1 MNEILHI
8 YGHCTVISSTG
19 PNFKYS
25 NAGQAVHS
33 VVQYKY
39 DFISQKWTI
48 HPMNAPAPSIEIY
61 VRGKFE
67 NIPKGYKRFGIARTI
82 MGILGRCKIRRINVA
97 NNFKSS
103 LKPTTLLVSTV
114 IFIFPIFNF
123 IIWIELIQNN
133 SNFNILLV
141 IISFFIS
148 FSSVD
153 CPRFL

>member
-25 NAGQAVHS
+25 QGKLYT
-33 VVQYKY
+33 QYSTNT
-39 DFISQKWTI
+39 DFIGQNWTI

-82 MGILGRCKIRRINVA
+82 MGILGRCKIRRINFE

-133 SNFNILLV
+133 SNFIILLV

-148 FSSVD
+148 FSPVD